1 MRLPRLLIAGVHSG
15 AGKTT
20 LTLGIMAA
28 LKRKGLVVQGF
39 KAGPDY
45 IDTGLH
51 QYAAGIKSHN
61 LDSWMG
67 SQEVV
72 KTIFCKN
79 AARAQISIIEG
90 VMGLYDAATEARIKG
105 SSADIAIIL
114 NAPVILVV
122 DVGGMAQS
130 CAALVKGFI
139 EYEPGVNI
147 KGVILN
153 NIGSI
158 YHKNLLQQCLEGE
171 LGIKVLGAIPT
182 EKKINMPER
191 HLGLLPA
198 EENSELQSSIALM
211 ADLVERE
218 IDLEYLMEMA
228 NNASEIDFSWD
239 GDQPPKA
246 EITIGIASDEAFSFY
261 YQDSLDYLQ
270 EKGAKLEFFS
280 PLRDKSIPQ
289 VDGLYLG
296 GGFPEMFLGEL
307 SANQA
312 MIGSI
317 QEAVSKGI
325 PIFAECGGFMY
336 LAQSISD
343 FSGKSWPG
351 AGIIPAQVKMTDKLA
366 ALGYVKATA
375 WQDSILANK
384 GEVLVGHE
392 FHYSQISGIDESE
405 KAYLLDGGIGKELRS
420 DGYVKEN
427 ILASYVHLHLRSNPL
442 AVNNFINACK
452 NYRLTTN

>member
-1 MRLPRLLIAGVHSG
+1 MKLPRLLIAGVHSG
-15 AGKTT
+15 VGKTT
-20 LTLGIMAA
+20 STLGIMAA
-28 LKRKGLVVQGF
+28 LRRKGLEVQGF

-51 QYAAGIKSHN
+51 LYAAGIKSHN

-67 SQEVV
+67 SEEVV

-90 VMGLYDAATEARIKG
+90 VMGLYDAATGERIKG
-105 SSADIAIIL
+105 SSADIAVIL
-114 NAPVILVV
+114 DAPVILVV

-130 CAALVKGFI
+130 CVALVKGFI
-139 EYEPGVNI
+139 EYEPRVNI
-147 KGVILN
+147 KGLILN
-153 NIGSI
+153 NIGSTQ
-158 YHKNLLQQCLEGE
+158 HRNLLQQCLEEE
-171 LGIKVLGAIPT
+171 LGIKVLGGIPA
-182 EKKINMPER
+182 EKKIRMPER

-198 EENSELQSSIALM
+198 EENNELQSSIALM
-211 ADLVERE
+211 AELVERE

-228 NNASEIDFSWD
+228 DNASEIDFSWD
-239 GDQPPKA
+239 CQQPQDT
-246 EITIGIASDEAFSFY
+246 EITIGIANDEAFSFY

-280 PLRDKSIPQ
+280 PLRDKFIPK

-296 GGFPEMFLGEL
+296 GGFPEMFLEEL
-307 SANQA
+307 SSNQA
-312 MIGSI
+312 MISSI
-317 QEAVSKGI
+317 KEAVNKGI

-336 LAQSISD
+336 LAQGISD

-351 AGIIPAQVKMTDKLA
+351 VGIIPAQVKMTDKLV

-375 WQDSILANK
+375 LHDSILAKK

-392 FHYSQISGIDESE
+392 FHYSQISGIDEGEQACSLE
-405 KAYLLDGGIGKELRS
+405 GGKGKDFRR

-442 AVNNFINACK
+442 AVNNFLDACK
-452 NYRLTTN
+452 NCRINN